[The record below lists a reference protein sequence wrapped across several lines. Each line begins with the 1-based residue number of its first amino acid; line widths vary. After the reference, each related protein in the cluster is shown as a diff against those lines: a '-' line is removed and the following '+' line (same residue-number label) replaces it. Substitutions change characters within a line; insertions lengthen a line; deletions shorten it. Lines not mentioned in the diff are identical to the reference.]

1 MADVTI
7 YLLRFCDEL
16 NESAM
21 SGNDNNEGGCHLPSI
36 LLSLQAFMNDESVRK
51 QGVCL
56 SSGWALA
63 VCEPKKSDGFG
74 AMLRML
80 GIIFLLKLLFK
91 SS

>member
-16 NESAM
+16 NESGM
-21 SGNDNNEGGCHLPSI
+21 SGNDNEGGCHLPSI
-36 LLSLQAFMNDESVRK
+36 LLSLQAFMNHESVRK
-51 QGVCL
+51 QGVSL

-80 GIIFLLKLLFK
+80 GVIFLLKLLFK